1 MCFSQPKM
9 PAMPEPP
16 PPAPMPVAPPPP
28 TKMAKEAPTERQV
41 ARKGVKKVR
50 GTQQVT
56 AVRRP
61 SVGMGG
67 AGGSGVQLSS

>member
-9 PAMPEPP
+9 PPMVPPPPPPP
-16 PPAPMPVAPPPP
+16 PPAPPPPP
-28 TKMAKEAPTERQV
+28 LEMAQKAPTKRATQ
-41 ARKGVKKVR
+41 APKRRR

-61 SVGMGG
+61 SIGMGG
-67 AGGSGVQLSS
+67 AGGSGVQLSQ